1 MAADPGMLHI
11 FSRRGFIKVASGA
24 AGGLVLGLSMGAPGE
39 AQAQSAGPPPRPF
52 APAAFVRIAPDGR
65 ITLISKN
72 PEIGQGI
79 KTGFGEFI
87 PQWRRPFLP
96 RWSEARRRAMAR
108 R

>member
-1 MAADPGMLHI
+1 MGADPGILHI

-52 APAAFVRIAPDGR
+52 APGAFVRIAPDGK

-72 PEIGQGI
+72 PDSDIAAQVALDGGFDPCQGS
-79 KTGFGEFI
+79 TPG
-87 PQWRRPFLP
+87 
-96 RWSEARRRAMAR
+96 ARKKRSTHQGRT
-108 R
+108 